1 MCIRDSSSARGKVE
15 FGRRKA
21 SGAMPRGH
29 CFEAG
34 FSEQWPQLALQDG
47 GLGRWC
53 GCWGSAQRSPR
64 WMLRRMASTVWQC
77 PGRSSQTQPWKPA
90 LCSMID
96 CPILQ
101 FSEILTGTTAES
113 KGQAVLR
120 SGWDSV
126 RSQASTSILEGSMM
140 EVVRSELACD
150 EPHPKPRIAKYQ
162 IVTGSP

>member
-1 MCIRDSSSARGKVE
+1 MRVLGQCSALT
-15 FGRRKA
+15 
-21 SGAMPRGH
+21 MLD
-29 CFEAG
+29 
-34 FSEQWPQLALQDG
+34 LAQ
-47 GLGRWC
+47 
-53 GCWGSAQRSPR
+53 
-64 WMLRRMASTVWQC
+64 MASMMTVWQC
-77 PGRSSQTQPWKPA
+77 SGRSSQTQPWKPA
-90 LCSMID
+90 LCPMID

-126 RSQASTSILEGSMM
+126 SQQASTSILEGSMM